1 MKHLSLDQIRDE
13 YLNFFKNQGHLAEK
27 SFSLIPKDDKSLLLI
42 GAGMAPLKKFFTGE
56 LSAPSKRMTTCQK
69 CIRTGDIDNVGKT
82 DRHGTFFEMLG
93 NFSFGDYFKK
103 EAIHWA
109 WTLLTEKFEI
119 EPEKLWITVFKDDDE
134 AFDLWVKEGQD
145 PKRLVRLGKEDN
157 FWELETGPSG
167 PCTEIFYDRGEKYGT
182 LKDFDDGVENERLIE
197 VWNLVFTQFDRK
209 SKDEYEPLS
218 HPNIDTGMGLERMA
232 CVMQGVHSI
241 FDIKEIRS
249 IIEEIERLSN
259 KKYKENEKDDISIRI
274 IADHVRSMTFM
285 VSDGIIPSNESR
297 GYVLRKIIRRAIR
310 HGKLLGID
318 RPFLADLVKKVIDG
332 WSYHYTELA
341 QNRDTIIK
349 IISAE
354 EAKFEETINQGMNIL
369 NSYIDE
375 LKKEGKTS
383 LSGEKAFILYDTYG
397 FPFDIT
403 KEILEENKISVDEEE
418 FNKNMQEQKLR
429 AKENAHVE
437 DSGWNSDLNLDIYD
451 NYKNEFIGYEYNENE
466 DAKVNAI
473 VVNKNLTES
482 IKKGD
487 KAIVI
492 LDKTPFYG
500 QSGGQ
505 VGDVGTLKNDKVS
518 LRVIDTKKTKTGL
531 VLHEVEVEEGELK
544 TGDKLDAVIDY
555 KLRQDTRKNHTA
567 THLLHKALK
576 MVLGSHVNQAGS
588 LVSPTRLRFDF
599 THFQAMTADEIKQ
612 VENIVNESIFD
623 AIDVE
628 TSVVSLDE
636 SKKMGATGLFE
647 DKYGDLVRVVQ
658 VGDFS
663 MELCGGTHVKNT
675 SEVGLFKIV
684 QETGIAAGVRR
695 IEALTGRNTYKYL
708 NENEDELDKLSD
720 AFKAKKEDLLVK
732 AEQTINELKDRER
745 EIKELKNKIQSA
757 ELKNLDSEVKNLN
770 GINYIIS
777 VIDADNMNEL
787 RQAGDKLKDKVKSGI
802 VMVAADIG
810 GKTSFII
817 TLTKDVVSKVVTANI
832 LMKNIAPLL
841 DAKGGG
847 RDDMA
852 QAGGGN
858 SDKLKEFEAKA
869 EEKLKEILA

>member
-318 RPFLADLVKKVIDG
+318 RPFLADLVQKVIDG

-403 KEILEENKISVDEEE
+403 KEILEENKISVDEDE

-482 IKKGD
+482 IKKDD

>member
-145 PKRLVRLGKEDN
+145 PKRLVRLGKDDN

-318 RPFLADLVKKVIDG
+318 RPFLADLVQKVIDG

-473 VVNKNLTES
+473 VVNKNLRES

>member
-318 RPFLADLVKKVIDG
+318 RPFLADLVQKVIDG

-341 QNRDTIIK
+341 QNKDTIIK

-544 TGDKLDAVIDY
+544 TGDSLDAVIDY

>member
-318 RPFLADLVKKVIDG
+318 RPFLADLVQKVIDG

-757 ELKNLDSEVKNLN
+757 ELKNLDSEVKNIN

>member
-318 RPFLADLVKKVIDG
+318 RPFLADLVQKVIDG

-383 LSGEKAFILYDTYG
+383 FSGEKAFILYDTYG

-817 TLTKDVVSKVVTANI
+817 TLTKDVVSKAVTANI

>member
-119 EPEKLWITVFKDDDE
+119 EPEKLWITVFEDDDE

-182 LKDFDDGVENERLIE
+182 LKDFDEGVENERLIE

-318 RPFLADLVKKVIDG
+318 RPFLADLVQKVIDG

>member
-1 MKHLSLDQIRDE
+1 MKHLSLDEIRDE
-13 YLNFFKNQGHLAEK
+13 YLKFFKEQGHLAEK

-109 WTLLTEKFEI
+109 WTLLTQVFEI
-119 EPEKLWITVFKDDDE
+119 EPEKLWITIFKDDDE
-134 AFDLWVKEGQD
+134 AFNLWVKEGQD

-167 PCTEIFYDRGEKYGT
+167 PCTEIFYDRGESYGT
-182 LKDFDDGVENERLIE
+182 LKDFDDGVNNERLIE

-249 IIEEIERLSN
+249 IIEEIEKLSN

-318 RPFLADLVKKVIDG
+318 RPFLAELVEKVIDG

-341 QNRDTIIK
+341 QNRETILK
-349 IISAE
+349 IITAE

-375 LKKEGKTS
+375 LKKEGKKS

-403 KEILEENKISVDEEE
+403 KEILEENNISVDEDE

-429 AKENAHVE
+429 AKENAHIE
-437 DSGWNSDLNLDIYD
+437 DSGWNSDLNLDIYE

-473 VVNKNLTES
+473 VLDKNLTDS
-482 IKKGD
+482 IKEGD

-505 VGDVGTLKNDKVS
+505 VGDVGELKNDKVT
-518 LRVIDTKKTKTGL
+518 LKVIDTKKTKTGL
-531 VLHEVEVEEGELK
+531 VLHEVEVEKGELK
-544 TGDKLDAVIDY
+544 TGDKLDALINY

-623 AIDVE
+623 AIDVN
-628 TSVVSLDE
+628 TSVVSLED

-647 DKYGDLVRVVQ
+647 DKYGDFVRVVK

-708 NENEDELDKLSD
+708 NNNEAELDKLSEI
-720 AFKAKKEDLLVK
+720 FKTNKEDLINK
-732 AEQTINELKDRER
+732 AGQNIDELKDKER
-745 EIKELKNKIQSA
+745 EIKDLKNKIQNA
-757 ELKNLDSEVKNLN
+757 ELKNLDSEVKNIN

-777 VIDADNMNEL
+777 VIDAGNMNEL

-817 TLTKDVVSKVVTANI
+817 TLTKDIVSKVVTANI

-858 SDKLKEFEAKA
+858 SDKLKDFEIKA
-869 EEKLKEILA
+869 EEKLREILG

>member
-134 AFDLWVKEGQD
+134 AFNLWVKEGQD

-318 RPFLADLVKKVIDG
+318 RPFLADLVQKVIDG

-869 EEKLKEILA
+869 EEKLKEILD

>member
-42 GAGMAPLKKFFTGE
+42 GAGMAPLKKFLTGE

-318 RPFLADLVKKVIDG
+318 RPFLADLVQKVIDG

-544 TGDKLDAVIDY
+544 IGDKLDAVIDY

>member
-145 PKRLVRLGKEDN
+145 PKRLVRLGKDDN

-318 RPFLADLVKKVIDG
+318 RPFLADLVQKVIDG

-544 TGDKLDAVIDY
+544 IGDKLDAVIDY

>member
-318 RPFLADLVKKVIDG
+318 RPFLADLVQKVIDG

-544 TGDKLDAVIDY
+544 TGDNLDAVIDY

>member
-318 RPFLADLVKKVIDG
+318 RPFLADLVQKVIDG

-473 VVNKNLTES
+473 VVNKNLRES

-544 TGDKLDAVIDY
+544 IGDKLDAVIDY

-663 MELCGGTHVKNT
+663 VELCGGTHVKNT

-708 NENEDELDKLSD
+708 NENEDELVKLSD
-720 AFKAKKEDLLVK
+720 AFKVKKEDLLVK

>member
-1 MKHLSLDQIRDE
+1 MKHLSLDEIRDE
-13 YLNFFKNQGHLAEK
+13 YLNFFKEQGHLAEK

-109 WTLLTEKFEI
+109 WTLLTEVFEI

-167 PCTEIFYDRGEKYGT
+167 PCTEIFYDRGESYGT
-182 LKDFDDGVENERLIE
+182 LKDFDDGVDNERLIE

-249 IIEEIERLSN
+249 IIEEVERLSN
-259 KKYKENEKDDISIRI
+259 KKYKTNEKDDISIRI

-318 RPFLADLVKKVIDG
+318 RPFLADLVEKVIDG

-341 QNRDTIIK
+341 QNRETIIK

-369 NSYIDE
+369 NSFIDE
-375 LKKEGKTS
+375 IKKEGKTS

-403 KEILEENKISVDEEE
+403 KEILEENGISVDEEE

-429 AKENAHVE
+429 AKENAHIE
-437 DSGWNSDLNLDIYD
+437 DSGWNSDLNLDIYE
-451 NYKNEFIGYEYNENE
+451 NYKNEFIGYELNVNE

-473 VVNKNLTES
+473 VVDKNLVDS
-482 IKKGD
+482 IKEGD

-505 VGDVGTLKNDKVS
+505 VGDVGSLKNDKAI
-518 LRVIDTKKTKTGL
+518 LKVIDTKKTKTGL
-531 VLHEVEVEEGELK
+531 VLHEVEVKSGELK
-544 TGDKLDAVIDY
+544 TGDKLDAEIDY
-555 KLRQDTRKNHTA
+555 KIRQDTRKNHTA

-576 MVLGSHVNQAGS
+576 MVLGTHVNQAGS

-623 AIDVE
+623 AIDVN
-628 TSVVSLDE
+628 TSVVSLEE

-647 DKYGDLVRVVQ
+647 DKYGDLVRVVK

-708 NENEDELDKLSD
+708 NDNEAELDKLSD
-720 AFKAKKEDLLVK
+720 AFKTNKEDLINK
-732 AEQTINELKDRER
+732 AEQTISDLKDREK
-745 EIKELKNKIQSA
+745 EIKDLKNKIQNA
-757 ELKNLDSEVKNLN
+757 ELKNLDSEVKNIN
-770 GINYIIS
+770 GVNYIIS
-777 VIDADNMNEL
+777 VIEADNMNEL

-802 VMVAADIG
+802 VMVAADIN

-858 SDKLKEFEAKA
+858 SDKLKDFEIKA
-869 EEKLKEILA
+869 EEKLKEILG

>member
-318 RPFLADLVKKVIDG
+318 RPFLADLVQKVIDG

>member
-318 RPFLADLVKKVIDG
+318 RPFLADLVQKVIDG

-451 NYKNEFIGYEYNENE
+451 NYKNEFIGYEFNENE

-473 VVNKNLTES
+473 VVNKNLRES

-544 TGDKLDAVIDY
+544 IGDKLDAVIDY

-757 ELKNLDSEVKNLN
+757 ELKNLDSEVKNIN

-817 TLTKDVVSKVVTANI
+817 TLTKDIVSKVATANI

>member
-1 MKHLSLDQIRDE
+1 MKNLSLDQIRDE

-318 RPFLADLVKKVIDG
+318 RPFLADLVQKVIDG

>member
-318 RPFLADLVKKVIDG
+318 RPFLADLVQKVIDG

-354 EAKFEETINQGMNIL
+354 EEKFEETINQGMNIL

-418 FNKNMQEQKLR
+418 FNKNMQEQKIR

-473 VVNKNLTES
+473 VVNKNLTEY

-544 TGDKLDAVIDY
+544 TGDSLDAVIDY

-869 EEKLKEILA
+869 EEKLKEILG

>member
-109 WTLLTEKFEI
+109 WTLLTEVFEI

-134 AFDLWVKEGQD
+134 AFNLWVKEGQD

-167 PCTEIFYDRGEKYGT
+167 PCTEIFYDRGESYGT
-182 LKDFDDGVENERLIE
+182 LKDFEDGVNNERLIE
-197 VWNLVFTQFDRK
+197 VWNLVFTQFDRI

-318 RPFLADLVKKVIDG
+318 RPFLEDLVKKVIEG

-341 QNRDTIIK
+341 ENEETILK
-349 IISAE
+349 IINAE

-375 LKKEGKTS
+375 LKKAGKNS
-383 LSGEKAFILYDTYG
+383 LSGEKAFVLYDTYG

-403 KEILEENKISVDEEE
+403 KEILEENNITVDEEE

-429 AKENAHVE
+429 AKENAHIE
-437 DSGWNSDLNLDIYD
+437 DSGWNSDLNLDIYE
-451 NYKNEFIGYEYNENE
+451 NYKNEFIGYEQDENEN
-466 DAKVNAI
+466 AKVNAI
-473 VVNKNLTES
+473 VKDKNLVDS
-482 IKKGD
+482 IKEGD

-505 VGDVGTLKNDKVS
+505 VGDVGELNNDSTKLKV
-518 LRVIDTKKTKTGL
+518 LDTKKTKTGL
-531 VLHEVEVEEGELK
+531 VLHEVEVTEGTLT
-544 TGDKLDAVIDY
+544 TGDLLDAVINY

-576 MVLGSHVNQAGS
+576 LVLGTHVNQAGS

-599 THFQAMTADEIKQ
+599 THFQAMTPEEIKK

-623 AIDVE
+623 AMDVE
-628 TSVVSLDE
+628 TSVVSLEE

-647 DKYGDLVRVVQ
+647 DKYGDFVRVVKA
-658 VGDFS
+658 GDFS
-663 MELCGGTHVKNT
+663 MELCGGTHVSNT
-675 SEVGLFKIV
+675 SEIGIFKIV

-708 NENEDELDKLSD
+708 NENETELAKLSD
-720 AFKAKKEDLLVK
+720 VFKTNKEDLVGK
-732 AEQTINELKDRER
+732 AEQTIDELKDKEK
-745 EIKELKNKIQSA
+745 EIKDLKDKIQNA
-757 ELKNLDSEVKNLN
+757 ELKNLDTEAKSIN
-770 GINYIIS
+770 GVNYIIS
-777 VIDADNMNEL
+777 VIDADNMNDL

-802 VMVAADIG
+802 VMVAANVG
-810 GKTSFII
+810 GKVSFII
-817 TLTKDVVSKVVTANI
+817 TLTKDAVTKTLNANV

-847 RDDMA
+847 RNDMA

-858 SDKLKEFEAKA
+858 VDKLEGFEEKA
-869 EEKLKEILA
+869 EEKLKEILQ